1 MNVISFISTVL
12 FLFCGLCFFCFLCFA
27 LLNARENGHGASGDD
42 EDKPAVPITAFDLAP
57 DKEDNHRKNRND
69 GVQGFLI
76 HNQLDRTALI
86 GPGAKSAF

>member
-1 MNVISFISTVL
+1 MIMISFVLSVL
-12 FLFCGLCFFCFLCFA
+12 FLLRGLCFFGFLCFV
-27 LLNARENGHGASGDD
+27 LLHAREDGHGAAGHD
-42 EDKPAVPITAFDLAP
+42 EDKPAVPITAFDPAP

-86 GPGAKSAF
+86 GPGAKSEF

>member
-1 MNVISFISTVL
+1 MIMISFVLSVL
-12 FLFCGLCFFCFLCFA
+12 FLLRGPCFFCFLCFA

-42 EDKPAVPITAFDLAP
+42 EDKPAVPITALDLAP